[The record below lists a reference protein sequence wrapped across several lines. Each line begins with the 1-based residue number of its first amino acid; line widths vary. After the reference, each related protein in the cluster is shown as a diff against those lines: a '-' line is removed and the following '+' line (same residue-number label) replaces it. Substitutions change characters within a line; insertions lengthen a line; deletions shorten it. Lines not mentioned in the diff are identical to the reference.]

1 MQIKYLSYIALA
13 VSAALSQSAMGALV
27 DDQAQAKGLLEDSS
41 LNVHLRNYYFN
52 RDAKQG
58 ERDNRDWSQGAIAHY
73 NSGFT
78 QGTVGVGVDAWGQL
92 GLKLDGQSR
101 YAGTGNLP
109 VDRHGHPDRSSA
121 SAGASIKMRAGQT
134 QLRYGNM
141 QTEAPVF
148 ATSHSRLLPQ
158 TATGFSLQSSDL
170 DNLDLDFGHYTATN
184 SGVTTNGRH
193 TIHAN
198 NAGVR
203 SGSATF
209 AGATW
214 QLSPEWSSTLYGAR
228 LDDVWNQYYF
238 NNNYVLGLSG
248 SDKLEFDANLYRTL
262 DQGHAKA
269 GAINNTAWSMA
280 GTYSFNSAHA
290 LTLSYQKIHGNT
302 PFDLIGTGNN
312 RSGEG
317 GSSINLANA
326 AQFSDFNG
334 PNERSWG
341 LTYKLDMA
349 PLGVPGLSFTT
360 RHMRGTGI
368 DGSKTPYNSAYAGLY
383 GENGRHHETNFETR
397 YIVQSGAAKD
407 LSVRLRQAF
416 HRANL
421 DQGEKNVNEVR
432 LILDYPLNLI

>member
-1 MQIKYLSYIALA
+1 MQLKHLSLIALA
-13 VSAALSQSAMGALV
+13 VSAALSQTAMAALV
-27 DDQAQAKGLLEDSS
+27 DDQADAKGFVEDSS

-52 RDAKQG
+52 HDAKQG
-58 ERDNRDWSQGAIAHY
+58 DRDKRDWSQGAIARF

-78 QGTVGVGVDAWGQL
+78 EGTVGVGVDAWGQL

-101 YAGTGNLP
+101 YSGSGNLP
-109 VDRHGHPDRSSA
+109 VDRNGHPQSSYA
-121 SAGASIKMRAGQT
+121 SAGGSIKMRAGQT

-141 QTEAPVF
+141 EIDAPVF

-170 DNLDLDFGHYTATN
+170 DNLDLDLGHYTATN
-184 SGVTTNGRH
+184 SGVTTNNRH
-193 TIHAN
+193 SIYAN
-198 NAGVR
+198 YAHVR

-209 AGATW
+209 AGANYQFT
-214 QLSPEWSSTLYGAR
+214 PEWRSTLYGAR
-228 LDDVWNQYYF
+228 LDDVWNQYYL
-238 NNNYVLGLSG
+238 NNNYVLGLGGADS
-248 SDKLEFDANLYRTL
+248 LAFDANLYRTL
-262 DQGHAKA
+262 DQGSAKA
-269 GAINNTAWSMA
+269 GSINNTAWSLA
-280 GTYSFNSAHA
+280 STYSFNRAHA

-312 RSGEG
+312 YSGEDG
-317 GSSINLANA
+317 GSINLANA
-326 AQFSDFNG
+326 VQVSDFNG

-341 LTYKLDMA
+341 VTYKLDMQ

-368 DGSKTPYNSAYAGLY
+368 DGSKTAYNSAYAGLY

-397 YIVQSGAAKD
+397 YVIQNGAAKD
-407 LSVRLRQAF
+407 LSVSLRQAF